1 MDSDDL
7 AYTVDEACK
16 RSRTSRAFLY
26 QEIASGK
33 LRAKKRGRRTM
44 ILPADLQSWLE
55 NLPDFKAARRNDDAN
70 TNNHT

>member
-1 MDSDDL
+1 MNFDL

-33 LRAKKRGRRTM
+33 LRAKKRGRRTV
-44 ILPADLQSWLE
+44 ILPADLQAWLE
-55 NLPDFKAARRNDDAN
+55 SLPDFKVARSNDDAN
-70 TNNHT
+70 SDAYT

>member
-1 MDSDDL
+1 MDFDL

-33 LRAKKRGRRTM
+33 LRAKKRGRRTV

-55 NLPDFKAARRNDDAN
+55 SLPNFEPARRDDGA
-70 TNNHT
+70 TT

>member
-1 MDSDDL
+1 MNSDL

-33 LRAKKRGRRTM
+33 LRAKKRGRRTV

-55 NLPDFKAARRNDDAN
+55 SLPDFKAAHDGGN
-70 TNNHT
+70 TST

>member
-1 MDSDDL
+1 MDSDL

-33 LRAKKRGRRTM
+33 LRAKKRGRRTV

-55 NLPDFKAARRNDDAN
+55 NLPDLKPPRPLHEG
-70 TNNHT
+70 TT